1 VSLIHTSIPS
11 SFLLLALVGA
21 CAEPA
26 ESFTDDVGQ
35 GVDTGQPADPGQA
48 DVGQE
53 VSNMMPNNKPI
64 ADDAGYSAS
73 YHPSGGIALNNNF
86 FTPQGTNGRH
96 CGTCHAPSDGWSI
109 TPATVVA
116 MFEDTDGL
124 DPLFVNNLDTDK
136 PTSDMS
142 TVEARW
148 NSTTMLRQGKFTRK
162 VSPPAVRDYTVIGA
176 SDPFGVGTTSSL
188 WFFRRPLP
196 TANFRSHTVMWDSA
210 NTVGTSLRDGLIK
223 QARGNVT
230 GAQQGQPAPDAIIF
244 DIVDFE
250 MAVSHAQLTVN
261 GVGRLDSEGAHGG
274 PEAASTQPLVNARF
288 DLYDGWAAAGNPMR
302 RQIYRGQEISN
313 NVNVPSGR
321 TCRGCHNAANNGQN
335 VSGTLFD
342 IGASRPE
349 FAKPDMAVY
358 TFQRN
363 SDGATV
369 QSTDPGRGIR
379 SGNFA
384 DLNKF
389 KTPNLRGLAAR
400 APYFHGGIAGTLLDV
415 VRHYEVALGF
425 VFTADEEADLVAF
438 LTAL

>member
-1 VSLIHTSIPS
+1 MRPQQVTAPPR
-11 SFLLLALVGA
+11 LANNVPVL
-21 CAEPA
+21 
-26 ESFTDDVGQ
+26 DDSGF
-35 GVDTGQPADPGQA
+35 
-48 DVGQE
+48 
-53 VSNMMPNNKPI
+53 
-64 ADDAGYSAS
+64 SAS
-73 YHPSGGIALNNNF
+73 FHSAGFIDLGSNY

-96 CGTCHAPSDGWSI
+96 CGSCHVPDDGWSI
-109 TPATVVA
+109 RPATVVA
-116 MFEDTDGL
+116 LFEASDGL
-124 DPLFVNNLDTDK
+124 DPIFVNNLDTDT

-142 TVEARW
+142 TRDARW
-148 NSTTMLRQGKFTRK
+148 NATTMLRQGKFTRK

-230 GAQQGQPAPDAIIF
+230 GAQQGAPAPDPIIF

-250 MAVSHAQLTVN
+250 LAVSHAQLIDSRA
-261 GVGRLDSEGAHGG
+261 GWLDSAGAHGG
-274 PEAASTQPLVNARF
+274 PAAANTQPLVDARF
-288 DLYDGWAAAGNPMR
+288 DLYDGWANDANPWR
-302 RQIYRGQEISN
+302 VQIYRGQEIFN

-335 VSGTLFD
+335 VNGALFD

-349 FAKPDMAVY
+349 FANADMAVY

-363 SDGATV
+363 SDGAIV

-379 SGNFA
+379 SGAFA
-384 DLNKF
+384 DLNRF

-400 APYFHGGIAGTLLDV
+400 APYFHNGIAETLLDV
-415 VRHYEVALGF
+415 VKHYEATLGF
-425 VFTADEEADLVAF
+425 VFTANEEADLVAF
-438 LTAL
+438 LAAL